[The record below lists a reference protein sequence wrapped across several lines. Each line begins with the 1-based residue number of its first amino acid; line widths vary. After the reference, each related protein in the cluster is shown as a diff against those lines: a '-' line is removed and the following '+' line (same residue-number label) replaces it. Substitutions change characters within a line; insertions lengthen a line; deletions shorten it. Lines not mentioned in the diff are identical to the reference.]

1 MPSGPFPS
9 QRLSE
14 AGLDEIDCAVIGAG
28 VVGLA
33 VARALAQSGRDV
45 IVLEAAEAI
54 GTETS
59 SRNSEVIHAGIY
71 YPTGSN
77 KARLCVHGK
86 HMLYDFCQSH
96 GIAHRRLGKLIVAT
110 NEAQHDELAALK
122 ARAAANG
129 VPDLTW
135 LDPAQAREMEPELF
149 CTAALFSPSTGIVD
163 SHGLMLALQGELEDA
178 GGMIAF
184 ATPVEAGQVAEDGIV
199 LKTGGDAPMQV
210 RCRALVNSAGLH
222 AVSLAGLL
230 EGFPKDALPPF
241 HMARGNYFSLNGK
254 SPFTH
259 LVYPMPKGGGLN
271 IHITLDLA
279 GRPRFGP
286 DLEWVDSLDYTV
298 NLARLDEFYDSIRQ
312 YWPALPDDSLS
323 PAYAGI
329 RPKLHGPGEPM
340 PDFLIQGPE
349 QHGVPNLINL
359 FGIESPGLTSA
370 LAIGEELAP
379 RLPRS

>member
-1 MPSGPFPS
+1 M
-9 QRLSE
+9 
-14 AGLDEIDCAVIGAG
+14 DEIDCAVIGAG
-28 VVGLA
+28 GVGLA

-77 KARLCVHGK
+77 TARLCVHGK

-110 NEAQHDELAALK
+110 NEVQHDELAALK

-129 VPDLTW
+129 VPDLSW

-184 ATPVEAGQVAEDGIV
+184 ATPVEAGQVTEDGIV

-286 DLEWVDSLDYTV
+286 DLEWVDHIDYTV

>member
-1 MPSGPFPS
+1 MCVFERIELWPG
-9 QRLSE
+9 E
-14 AGLDEIDCAVIGAG
+14 AGLEEIDCAVIGAG

-33 VARALAQSGRDV
+33 VARALAQSGREV
-45 IVLEAAEAI
+45 ILIEAAEAI

-71 YPTGSN
+71 YTPGSD
-77 KARLCVHGK
+77 KARLCVRGK
-86 HMLYDFCQSH
+86 HLLYDFCESH
-96 GIAHRRLGKLIVAT
+96 GVAYQRLGKLLVAT
-110 NEAQHDELAALK
+110 DESQHSLLASLK
-122 ARAAANG
+122 ERAAANG
-129 VPDLTW
+129 VGDLVA
-135 LDPAQAREMEPELF
+135 LDREQALEMEPELK
-149 CTAALFSPSTGIVD
+149 CTAAVFSPSTGIVD

-184 ATPVEAGQVAEDGIV
+184 ATPVESGEVTGEGIV
-199 LKTGGDAPMQV
+199 LEIGGEAAMQV
-210 RCRALVNSAGLH
+210 RCRSLVNAAGLH
-222 AVSLAGLL
+222 AVSLAKTLKGLP
-230 EGFPKDALPPF
+230 PKALPPF
-241 HMARGNYFSLNGK
+241 YMARGNYFTLNGR
-254 SPFTH
+254 SPFRH

-286 DLEWVDSLDYTV
+286 DLEWVEELDYTV
-298 NLARLDEFYDSIRQ
+298 NLARLGEFYGSIRQ

-329 RPKLHGPGEPM
+329 RPKLHGPGEEQ

-349 QHGVPNLINL
+349 RHCVQGLINL

-370 LAIGEELAP
+370 LAIGEDVVS
-379 RLPRS
+379 RLQAN

>member
-1 MPSGPFPS
+1 M
-9 QRLSE
+9 
-14 AGLDEIDCAVIGAG
+14 DEIDCAVIGAG

-33 VARALAQSGRDV
+33 VARALAQNGRDV

-71 YPTGSN
+71 YPPGSN
-77 KARLCVHGK
+77 KARLCVRGK
-86 HMLYDFCQSH
+86 HMLYDFCRSH
-96 GIAHRRLGKLIVAT
+96 GIAHQRLGKLIVTT
-110 NEAQHDELAALK
+110 NEAQHDDLAALK
-122 ARAAANG
+122 EKAAANG
-129 VPDLTW
+129 VGDLTW
-135 LDPAQAREMEPELF
+135 LDPAQAQEMEPELA

-184 ATPVEAGQVAEDGIV
+184 ATPVDSGQVTEEGII
-199 LKTGGDAPMQV
+199 LKTGGEAPMQV
-210 RCRALVNSAGLH
+210 RCRTLVNAAGLH
-222 AVSLAGLL
+222 AVSLAGKL
-230 EGFPKDALPPF
+230 EGFPADALPPF
-241 HMARGNYFSLNGK
+241 HLARGNYFSLNGK

-298 NLARLDEFYDSIRQ
+298 NLARLDEFYGSIRQ

-329 RPKLHGPGEPM
+329 RPKLHGPGEPV

-349 QHGVPNLINL
+349 QHGIPNLINL
-359 FGIESPGLTSA
+359 FGIESPGLTSS
-370 LAIGEELAP
+370 LAIGEELAA
-379 RLPRS
+379 RLPAA

>member
-1 MPSGPFPS
+1 M
-9 QRLSE
+9 E
-14 AGLDEIDCAVIGAG
+14 EIDCAVIGAG

-33 VARALAQSGRDV
+33 VARALAQSGREV
-45 IVLEAAEAI
+45 IVIEAVDAI

-71 YPTGSN
+71 YPPGSG
-77 KARLCVHGK
+77 KARLCVRGK
-86 HMLYDFCQSH
+86 HLLYDYCASH
-96 GIAHRRLGKLIVAT
+96 GIAHQRLGKLIVAT
-110 NEAQHDELAALK
+110 DESQHGELAALK
-122 ARAAANG
+122 ERAAANG
-129 VPDLTW
+129 VGDLTW
-135 LDPAQAREMEPELF
+135 LEPDQAREMEPELF

-184 ATPVEAGQVAEDGIV
+184 GTPVEGGSIINDGIM
-199 LKTGGDAPMQV
+199 LETAGEAAMQV
-210 RCRALVNSAGLH
+210 RCRSVVNAGGLH
-222 AVSLAGLL
+222 AVPLAGKL
-230 EGFPKDALPPF
+230 ENFPQEVLPPF
-241 HMARGNYFSLNGK
+241 RMARGNYFSLNGK
-254 SPFTH
+254 SPFRH

-286 DLEWVDSLDYTV
+286 DLEWVEELDYTV
-298 NLARLDEFYDSIRQ
+298 NLARLDEFYSSIRQ

-329 RPKLHGPGEPM
+329 RPKLHGPGEPV

-349 QHGVPNLINL
+349 QHGVAGLINL
-359 FGIESPGLTSA
+359 FGIESPGLTAS
-370 LAIGEELAP
+370 LAIGEDVVA
-379 RLPRS
+379 RLQAA